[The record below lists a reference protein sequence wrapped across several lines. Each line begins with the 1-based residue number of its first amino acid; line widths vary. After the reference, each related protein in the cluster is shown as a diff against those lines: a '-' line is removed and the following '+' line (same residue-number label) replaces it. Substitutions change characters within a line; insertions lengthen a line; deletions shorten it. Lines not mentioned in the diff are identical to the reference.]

1 MHFFVPF
8 VIMFHCNRCA
18 SRLPYDLFWQYQ
30 MARLDNDKTARAR
43 SALEIALIRDG
54 FLRVPDFVMTADIL
68 NGLLSELV
76 T

>member
-1 MHFFVPF
+1 
-8 VIMFHCNRCA
+8 
-18 SRLPYDLFWQYQ
+18 